1 MPVKTTNWNLNNKV
15 LPDET
20 GSWFRVGFRRT
31 EKGELRF
38 RQKTFFFF
46 DIMARPTEERDQDA
60 TVYINNLDERC
71 TEALI
76 WELMLLAGPS
86 MFTYQ
91 KIV

>member
-1 MPVKTTNWNLNNKV
+1 MPVKPTNWNLNNKV

-20 GSWFRVGFRRT
+20 AS
-31 EKGELRF
+31 
-38 RQKTFFFF
+38 KTFFFF